1 MYPFLLCLHYI
12 LKTLNNF
19 AIFFRF
25 SLHDRLAKHMASR
38 HKSRSTDSGT
48 TKAYLCDVCRR
59 SFARSDMLT
68 RHMRLHT
75 GIKPYTCRVC
85 GQVFSRSD
93 HLSSMLL
100 YLLFQCFHQIC
111 DYLSSEW
118 RRIGYPRDYPKNL
131 GFYGKL
137 IKDFLHILQKKT
149 FWQKWVPK
157 SLVQR
162 GASKTRMLIT
172 RSGATKHIHCHKSC
186 HLMWSILF
194 YSILYYNYFFFI
206 FSFSSS
212 TNSYRGKTLSV
223 SGMY

>member
-1 MYPFLLCLHYI
+1 MDGYLLLFIIKLGDSQRLYQKNYPS
-12 LKTLNNF
+12 LNDF

-93 HLSSMLL
+93 HLSSMLHIYYISY
-100 YLLFQCFHQIC
+100 YLHTYSLL
-111 DYLSSEW
+111 LSSKYYIHFFHPYVLPKIGFW
-118 RRIGYPRDYPKNL
+118 APDLRRV
-131 GFYGKL
+131 
-137 IKDFLHILQKKT
+137 T
-149 FWQKWVPK
+149 
-157 SLVQR
+157 
-162 GASKTRMLIT
+162 
-172 RSGATKHIHCHKSC
+172 
-186 HLMWSILF
+186 
-194 YSILYYNYFFFI
+194 
-206 FSFSSS
+206 
-212 TNSYRGKTLSV
+212 
-223 SGMY
+223 